1 MNAKKIIFPFFV
13 ALSII
18 FPMYI
23 LGDKKEPI
31 KPMIIKIRNTD
42 EVISYE
48 QMNKINPKTILYM
61 DVFTDSIIITLKSHK
76 PIPRYAPLRN
86 NRKRHDKTK

>member
-23 LGDKKEPI
+23 SGDKKESI
-31 KPMIIKIRNTD
+31 KPIIRIRNTG

-48 QMNKINPKTILYM
+48 QMKKINPKTILCM
-61 DVFTDSIIITLKSHK
+61 DVFTDSIIITLKSPK
-76 PIPRYAPLRN
+76 SIRRYAPIN
-86 NRKRHDKTK
+86 DRKRHDKTK